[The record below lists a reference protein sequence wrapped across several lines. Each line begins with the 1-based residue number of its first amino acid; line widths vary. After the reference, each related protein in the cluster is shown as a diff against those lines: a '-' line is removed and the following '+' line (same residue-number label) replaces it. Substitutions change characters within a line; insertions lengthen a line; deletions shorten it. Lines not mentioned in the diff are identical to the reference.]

1 MGAADTLEVRLVSI
15 TYEAQGINSYE
26 LRPIG
31 ERELPPFSA
40 GAHID
45 LHLPNG
51 LVRSYSLVNSQNERH
66 RYVIAVNLGSP
77 SRGGSR
83 YMHDSVRV
91 GDRIAIGAPRN
102 NFQLAETASRT
113 VLIAGGIG
121 ITPLWC
127 MIQRLEELGRAWTLH
142 YSTRTRQRAA
152 FLDRLA
158 ALTHRQFDVHLNF
171 DQEPGGK
178 MIDIQSI
185 VEQAPPEAHL
195 YCCGPLPMLAAFER
209 AATSRPAAR
218 VHVEYFAAKEPP
230 AAGGFTVVLARAGRS
245 VLVPPGKSILDAL
258 LEQGISLAYSCRE
271 GVCGTCET
279 SVIEGIPD
287 HRDLVLTRAER
298 AAGKTMMVC
307 CSGCKGDTLVLDL

>member
-1 MGAADTLEVRLVSI
+1 MGAADTLEVRLASI

-26 LRPIG
+26 LRPLG
-31 ERELPPFSA
+31 DRQLPPFSA
-40 GAHID
+40 GAHVD

-66 RYVIAVNLGSP
+66 RYVIAVNLGTP

-83 YMHDSVRV
+83 FMHDSVRV
-91 GDRIAIGAPRN
+91 GERLTIGTPRN
-102 NFQLAETASRT
+102 NFQLAESASRS

-142 YSTRTRQRAA
+142 YCTRTRERAA
-152 FLDRLA
+152 FLNRLA
-158 ALTHRQFDVHLNF
+158 ALTHRNADLHLHFDG
-171 DQEPGGK
+171 EPGGR
-178 MIDIQSI
+178 MVDIQSI
-185 VEQAPPEAHL
+185 VAQAPADAHL

-209 AATSRPAAR
+209 AAASRPAER

-245 VLVPPGKSILDAL
+245 VAVPPGKSILDAL
-258 LEQGISLAYSCRE
+258 LEAGIAHPYSCRE

-279 SVIEGIPD
+279 NVIEGVPD
-287 HRDLVLTRAER
+287 HRDLVLTRAEQ
-298 AAGKTMMVC
+298 AAGRTMMIC
-307 CSGCKGDTLVLDL
+307 CSGCKGERLVLDL